1 MKVHGILLAAGKSI
15 RFEDNKLFYVINN
28 APIIKYP
35 IETFINSVHI
45 DTITVTVN
53 NENQKKI
60 EKLFSAKHLEKV
72 TFIEGGKSRNESEF
86 IALSHLERQLI
97 DSSDLVVIHD
107 AARAFLSSNLLEKLI
122 LHALEFGSASPST
135 TRAYL
140 GIVLLTISW
149 GTIPLIIRTSDISS
163 ISLVGIRTFLG
174 SIFLSL
180 FILRKGFNFQ
190 TFLKPGL
197 ILGPLLAIHWVTMF
211 ESIELNSI
219 AIGIG
224 LVFSYPIFLLMFE
237 YIPTIGIGAGKF
249 TDGQVLV
256 LHDILGMK
264 SKEYVDAKFVK
275 RYSKQYD
282 DTVDALR

>member
-1 MKVHGILLAAGKSI
+1 MKPTA
-15 RFEDNKLFYVINN
+15 
-28 APIIKYP
+28 
-35 IETFINSVHI
+35 
-45 DTITVTVN
+45 
-53 NENQKKI
+53 
-60 EKLFSAKHLEKV
+60 
-72 TFIEGGKSRNESEF
+72 
-86 IALSHLERQLI
+86 
-97 DSSDLVVIHD
+97 
-107 AARAFLSSNLLEKLI
+107 
-122 LHALEFGSASPST
+122 
-135 TRAYL
+135 RAYL

-237 YIPTIGIGAGKF
+237 YLKGTQLTLFQIMLIFIGFLGVYLLLEIESISSFEGVFYGIASAISLALIISIGEKFSNELGGLNVAFSQLVFAAIILFYFTLEGFTWLFDNLLVGMFLGFFLTGIGLSTYWYVVKIIKPISVSTISYLEPLTGVMLGVYLLGETINIRQLIGFFLVIGIG
-249 TDGQVLV
+249 VLQ
-256 LHDILGMK
+256 LL
-264 SKEYVDAKFVK
+264 YDAKFNS
-275 RYSKQYD
+275 RQ
-282 DTVDALR
+282 

>member
-1 MKVHGILLAAGKSI
+1 MK
-15 RFEDNKLFYVINN
+15 
-28 APIIKYP
+28 P
-35 IETFINSVHI
+35 
-45 DTITVTVN
+45 
-53 NENQKKI
+53 
-60 EKLFSAKHLEKV
+60 
-72 TFIEGGKSRNESEF
+72 
-86 IALSHLERQLI
+86 
-97 DSSDLVVIHD
+97 
-107 AARAFLSSNLLEKLI
+107 
-122 LHALEFGSASPST
+122 T

-190 TFLKPGL
+190 TFLKPGI

-237 YIPTIGIGAGKF
+237 YLKGTQLTLFQTMLIFIGFLGVYLLLEIESISSFEGVFYGIASAISLALIISIGERFSNELGGLNVAFSQLVFAAIILFYFTLEGFTWLFDNLLVGMFLGFFLTGIGLSTYWYVVKIIKPISVSTISYLEPLTGVMLGVYLLGETINIRQLIGFFLVIGIG
-249 TDGQVLV
+249 VLQ
-256 LHDILGMK
+256 LL
-264 SKEYVDAKFVK
+264 YDAKFNS
-275 RYSKQYD
+275 RQ
-282 DTVDALR
+282 

>member
-1 MKVHGILLAAGKSI
+1 MK
-15 RFEDNKLFYVINN
+15 
-28 APIIKYP
+28 P
-35 IETFINSVHI
+35 
-45 DTITVTVN
+45 
-53 NENQKKI
+53 
-60 EKLFSAKHLEKV
+60 
-72 TFIEGGKSRNESEF
+72 
-86 IALSHLERQLI
+86 
-97 DSSDLVVIHD
+97 
-107 AARAFLSSNLLEKLI
+107 
-122 LHALEFGSASPST
+122 T

-237 YIPTIGIGAGKF
+237 YLKGTQLTLFQIMLIFIGFLGVYLLLEIESISSFEGVFYGIASAISLALIISIGEKFSNELGGLNVAFSQLVFAAIILFYFTLEGFTWLFDNLLVGMFLGFFLTGIGLSTYWYVVKIIKPISVSTISYLEPLTGVMLGVYLLGETINIRQLIGFFLVIGIG
-249 TDGQVLV
+249 VLQ
-256 LHDILGMK
+256 LL
-264 SKEYVDAKFVK
+264 YDAKFNS
-275 RYSKQYD
+275 RQ
-282 DTVDALR
+282 

>member
-1 MKVHGILLAAGKSI
+1 MK
-15 RFEDNKLFYVINN
+15 
-28 APIIKYP
+28 P
-35 IETFINSVHI
+35 
-45 DTITVTVN
+45 
-53 NENQKKI
+53 
-60 EKLFSAKHLEKV
+60 
-72 TFIEGGKSRNESEF
+72 
-86 IALSHLERQLI
+86 
-97 DSSDLVVIHD
+97 
-107 AARAFLSSNLLEKLI
+107 
-122 LHALEFGSASPST
+122 T

-140 GIVLLTISW
+140 GIVMLTISW

-237 YIPTIGIGAGKF
+237 YLKGTQLTLFQIMLIFIGFLGVYLLLEIESISSFEGVFYGIASAISLALIISIGEKFSNELGGLNVAFSQLVFAAIILFYFTLEGFTWLFDNLLVGMFLGFFLTGIGLSTYWYVVKIIKPISVSTISYLEPLTGVMLGVYLLGETINIRQLIGFFLVIGIG
-249 TDGQVLV
+249 VLQ
-256 LHDILGMK
+256 LL
-264 SKEYVDAKFVK
+264 YDAKFNS
-275 RYSKQYD
+275 RQ
-282 DTVDALR
+282 